1 MSPRDKAERAAF
13 IRMMYSLTDLQLAS
27 SAIAFLSECE
37 WDEPISRVELRRY
50 KCYETTALIAYTRPF
65 AAGRGGFHLTFRMFN
80 FSPSKPQLATHHEAM
95 KLRNKLIA
103 HSDFDVMRMVSQ
115 HFKIPM
121 REGQEDFVAFQA
133 VFDEGINFHQERCWE
148 FGELISHVQHA
159 LFKHLMFD
167 AQKYP
172 SKFDFRHDYMD
183 LKREPPTS

>member
-95 KLRNKLIA
+95 
-103 HSDFDVMRMVSQ
+103 S
-115 HFKIPM
+115 
-121 REGQEDFVAFQA
+121 EGQEDFVAFQA

-183 LKREPPTS
+183 LKREPPAS